1 MFNLS
6 AAAGMMSVWWSHAVQ
21 SFEMKLIHNER
32 FHMKGKQ
39 RERDA
44 PSAHTP
50 FKCTA
55 LCFKQ
60 N

>member
-6 AAAGMMSVWWSHAVQ
+6 AAAAGMMSVWWSHAVQ

-39 RERDA
+39 REKPQR
-44 PSAHTP
+44 TP
-50 FKCTA
+50 
-55 LCFKQ
+55 L
-60 N
+60 